1 MVLKLI
7 ILSLLFWHELRLGS
21 QKEKKTSTAETKK
34 ETQLFCFQRMGNAVG
49 VNFCD
54 CPECQMGMGMDMM
67 YNPYAG
73 RAEKS
78 QASLSRERF
87 AIEQFE
93 NVRCRVEHTK
103 ITNTEMVVR
112 NGLFRNTDDDGNKLP
127 QLPEIILIHIFQYAR
142 PPNFQMEQL
151 RIIRDHTLSSSD
163 SVLKPKKYHRL
174 NNYYESQTKGEV
186 KATAAEA
193 DGKEMA
199 EAAAGNSQV
208 VASSSAQY
216 ELAMGK
222 TDATWKNG
230 TAFIGL
236 LNGQLNEKTKEKKAI
251 DPEIICANNDEAVVE
266 KGTTNIDSDNNESG
280 TINANKKLRS
290 VQDIINHLHVPG
302 KKLDIVLLNPDTHI
316 TAACWR

>member
-1 MVLKLI
+1 
-7 ILSLLFWHELRLGS
+7 
-21 QKEKKTSTAETKK
+21 
-34 ETQLFCFQRMGNAVG
+34 MGNAVG

-54 CPECQMGMGMDMM
+54 CPACQMEMGMDMM
-67 YNPYAG
+67 YNRYAG

-112 NGLFRNTDDDGNKLP
+112 NGLFRNTDDNGNKLP

-151 RIIRDHTLSSSD
+151 QINRDHTLSSSD
-163 SVLKPKKYHRL
+163 SVLKPKKYDRS

-186 KATAAEA
+186 KTIAAEA
-193 DGKEMA
+193 DGKELA

-208 VASSSAQY
+208 LASSSAQY
-216 ELAMGK
+216 EL
-222 TDATWKNG
+222 
-230 TAFIGL
+230 
-236 LNGQLNEKTKEKKAI
+236 
-251 DPEIICANNDEAVVE
+251 IICANNDEAVVE
-266 KGTTNIDSDNNESG
+266 KGTANIDSDNNESG
-280 TINANKKLRS
+280 TINANKELRS